1 MSESLTDTPLG
12 KSDRWRYPIS
22 CQENLYPFRVRYFL
36 VFSETSE
43 PKNCR
48 RRCRLSRRRPLRL
61 RIETREPIEIIMACA
76 AGRISIGDGR
86 YWARTSDP
94 QLVELVLS
102 QLS

>member
-1 MSESLTDTPLG
+1 VPAFAGLFPDREANNFAPPMPALPASAHHTRIG
-12 KSDRWRYPIS
+12 K
-22 CQENLYPFRVRYFL
+22 E
-36 VFSETSE
+36 
-43 PKNCR
+43 K
-48 RRCRLSRRRPLRL
+48 
-61 RIETREPIEIIMACA
+61 PIEIIMACA

>member
-1 MSESLTDTPLG
+1 MPASPASA
-12 KSDRWRYPIS
+12 
-22 CQENLYPFRVRYFL
+22 
-36 VFSETSE
+36 TSAG
-43 PKNCR
+43 
-48 RRCRLSRRRPLRL
+48 
-61 RIETREPIEIIMACA
+61 IETREPIEIIMACA